1 MAATDLPAPKA
12 PEREVAETAILVTGS
27 TEVMVQGITGG
38 AARTYTKLMLE
49 YGTKVV
55 GGISPGKG
63 GEEVHGVPVYDTVHE
78 CQEHHPDV
86 KATAL
91 WVPPKHARDA
101 IMEAVDASIRVIVLT
116 TQGVP
121 VHDILYTR
129 RRAWEKGLI
138 LLGGNTLGI
147 ISPGRSLLGMLP
159 KVAFRQ
165 GNIGIV
171 SRSGII
177 TYYISN
183 TLDLAGMGVST
194 NVVLGGDLFLGSG
207 YEDILRRFEEDPDTH
222 AVVIA
227 GQPAGAHEETAVGF
241 VKNMKKPVVAF
252 IAGTRLPEAE
262 WLSQPTPP
270 VTSAPPTGAAKAR
283 AFMDAG
289 IPVADSLM
297 DIPRL
302 LKKAMRR

>member
-1 MAATDLPAPKA
+1 
-12 PEREVAETAILVTGS
+12 
-27 TEVMVQGITGG
+27 
-38 AARTYTKLMLE
+38 
-49 YGTKVV
+49 
-55 GGISPGKG
+55 
-63 GEEVHGVPVYDTVHE
+63 
-78 CQEHHPDV
+78 
-86 KATAL
+86 
-91 WVPPKHARDA
+91 
-101 IMEAVDASIRVIVLT
+101 MEAVDAGIRVIVLT

-121 VHDILYTR
+121 VQDILYTR

-138 LLGGNTLGI
+138 LLGGNTLGV

-165 GNIGIV
+165 GNMGIV

-194 NVVLGGDLFLGSG
+194 NVVLGGDIFLGCG
-207 YEDILRRFEEDPDTH
+207 YEDILRHFDEDPDTH
-222 AVVIA
+222 AVVLA
-227 GQPAGAHEETAVGF
+227 GQPGGAHEETAVGF

-252 IAGTRLPEAE
+252 MAGTSLPEAE
-262 WLSQPTPP
+262 WLSPSTPP
-270 VTSAPPTGAAKAR
+270 VMSAPPTGAAKAR
-283 AFMDAG
+283 AFRDAG

-302 LKKAMRR
+302 LKKAMRK